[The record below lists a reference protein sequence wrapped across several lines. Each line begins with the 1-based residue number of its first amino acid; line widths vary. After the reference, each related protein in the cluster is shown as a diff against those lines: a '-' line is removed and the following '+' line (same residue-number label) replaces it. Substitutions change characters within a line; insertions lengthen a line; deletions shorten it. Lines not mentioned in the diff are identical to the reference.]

1 MGFLKVWKLIVIG
14 LVILGWVRG
23 KHFLVFSISGFAGLG
38 GLITLDS
45 ANEAD
50 QPSNSIFRVGLLAAV
65 VLSTMSLVKKAMERW
80 ALLWASVWV

>member
-1 MGFLKVWKLIVIG
+1 MGFLKVWALIVIG
-14 LVILGWVRG
+14 LVILGWIRG

-50 QPSNSIFRVGLLAAV
+50 QPSNSIFMVGLLAAA
-65 VLSTMSLVKKAMERW
+65 VLSTMSLVATHLKKP
-80 ALLWASVWV
+80 

>member
-23 KHFLVFSISGFAGLG
+23 KHFLVFSIAGFAGLG

-50 QPSNSIFRVGLLAAV
+50 QPSNSIFMAGLLAAV
-65 VLSTMSLVKKAMERW
+65 VLSTLSLVATHLKKP
-80 ALLWASVWV
+80 